1 MLAGEI
7 CFQFILSCNGRVKH
21 EGVRVWVGLEVA
33 KSQVE
38 IVPNKRKWVGLTT
51 MTSIRVQ
58 TPLLGRTMLMYS
70 LDL

>member
-7 CFQFILSCNGRVKH
+7 CFQFISSCNGRVKH
-21 EGVRVWVGLEVA
+21 EGVQVWVGLEVA

-38 IVPNKRKWVGLTT
+38 IVPKAGSTT

-58 TPLLGRTMLMYS
+58 TPLLQRTTLMYC